1 MKYLLSMLGF
11 ALSLS
16 YISAQ
21 TSDATQS
28 TSLAR
33 QVANQEYYKLY
44 PTENIY
50 TFLKL
55 DTRDGTIAQVQWGED
70 ESYRFEVPLNL
81 FPLVSEEEQVVN
93 RFALYPTQ
101 NMYTFLLLDQINGK
115 TRQVQWSQEY
125 SERLVLPIILSVD

>member
-1 MKYLLSMLGF
+1 MLGF

-16 YISAQ
+16 YVSAQ

-28 TSLAR
+28 PSLAR
-33 QVANQEYYKLY
+33 QVVNQEYYKLY

-55 DTRDGTIAQVQWGED
+55 DTRDGTISQVQWGED